1 MNKLSVNP
9 PPPSNSSDNSFKT
22 LADVTEKLSHGRS
35 DGVAIVAIFGLVI
48 VSMTIILSGVW
59 IVSAANQ
66 NSKPQINPNSVHSEQ
81 PSNKK

>member
-1 MNKLSVNP
+1 MKKISVNP
-9 PPPSNSSDNSFKT
+9 LSNSNDNSFKT

-59 IVSAANQ
+59 IAYAANQ
-66 NSKPQINPNSVHSEQ
+66 NAKPQINPNSVHSEQ
-81 PSNKK
+81 LSNKK